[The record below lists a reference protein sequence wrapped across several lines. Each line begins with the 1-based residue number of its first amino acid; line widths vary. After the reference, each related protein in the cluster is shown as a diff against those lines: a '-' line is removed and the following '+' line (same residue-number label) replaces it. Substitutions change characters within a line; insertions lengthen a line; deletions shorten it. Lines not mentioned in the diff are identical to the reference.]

1 MENGVAGSNP
11 AISTEVSRD
20 RIVLGE
26 RKPRKRS
33 ITPPPSKESR
43 QKSAGY
49 IVSELTV
56 NGTEERGEQTIL
68 ITL

>member
-26 RKPRKRS
+26 RNPRKRS
-33 ITPPPSKESR
+33 ITPPPKESR